1 MAHINICLGPIQET
15 LLWDVYRKAWKKGT
29 APVREELPA
38 VVHFKGGNR
47 PKKVRYLQELGLWAG
62 ARITWE
68 GTPPTGRLVPVTITG
83 LEDMDELGADLAK
96 RCVQAQAQGEVLVFP
111 NVSCDMRTDVVFP
124 WPGLRE
130 LRCYPVDAYTKIGGK
145 HKHDLEESC
154 RGHAVAEFELPYVQQ
169 REAPASS
176 NEPAGIGSSAASL
189 NTHEAP
195 ASVGGEAMK
204 AAATSDGEGDD
215 GEGAAPAPSIETA
228 NESADS
234 VLHAS
239 SPDSGL
245 ESAAAETAAEVQG
258 RPAEEAQGA
267 PLQGRPAE
275 EAQGAPLQGRPAEEA
290 QGAPVQGRPAEEA
303 QGAPVQGRPAEEAQG
318 APVQEFPPPGTQ
330 GSAVEGAS
338 KQGAQGGSAPETR
351 NVASR
356 LGAPAWAASLE
367 AGRKKTSS
375 DLAQVP
381 GGSPAVLPG
390 PVEPGAPPA
399 QLALSSPAADVGSVP
414 LASGAKI
421 GVVIGRCSQPLE
433 WLAAAQFSC
442 DRYEFV
448 IYDKCAAASE
458 APANVRACTTFRTIS
473 NKGQDISTFYSHIV
487 DAYDSDALHSVTVYV
502 PGEPDCGAHSSCD
515 ASKPLEEC
523 ACLST
528 FLQSLQLV
536 DVERT
541 AFMPLNRHLV
551 TVRSTSWPQ
560 ICAPL
565 DNLTG
570 LPNRTADCNS
580 GEISWINAMRDTF
593 AVSKRQI
600 RAKPK
605 ALYESIRAMLD
616 VQGGHGSRWWSSV
629 EERTNGLVFGCSPIG
644 WLWNESSANQAC
656 VDWGP
661 EWCACVHSKLKHS
674 LPAPPCSCDHV
685 SPRMAGMHLQAVP
698 DTDCSNYQCAYST

>member
-145 HKHDLEESC
+145 HKHDLE
-154 RGHAVAEFELPYVQQ
+154 
-169 REAPASS
+169 
-176 NEPAGIGSSAASL
+176 
-189 NTHEAP
+189 
-195 ASVGGEAMK
+195 
-204 AAATSDGEGDD
+204 
-215 GEGAAPAPSIETA
+215 
-228 NESADS
+228 
-234 VLHAS
+234 
-239 SPDSGL
+239 
-245 ESAAAETAAEVQG
+245 
-258 RPAEEAQGA
+258 
-267 PLQGRPAE
+267 
-275 EAQGAPLQGRPAEEA
+275 
-290 QGAPVQGRPAEEA
+290 
-303 QGAPVQGRPAEEAQG
+303 
-318 APVQEFPPPGTQ
+318 
-330 GSAVEGAS
+330 
-338 KQGAQGGSAPETR
+338 
-351 NVASR
+351 
-356 LGAPAWAASLE
+356 
-367 AGRKKTSS
+367 
-375 DLAQVP
+375 
-381 GGSPAVLPG
+381 
-390 PVEPGAPPA
+390 
-399 QLALSSPAADVGSVP
+399 LALSSPAADVGSVP

-616 VQGGHGSRWWSSV
+616 VQANHETVVDTYDIVRCRCKESCRGHAVAEFELPYVQQREAPASSNEPAGIGSSAASLNTHEAPASVGGEAMKAAATSDGEGDDGEGAAPAPSI
-629 EERTNGLVFGCSPIG
+629 ETA
-644 WLWNESSANQAC
+644 NESADSVLHASSPDSGLESAAA
-656 VDWGP
+656 
-661 EWCACVHSKLKHS
+661 ETA
-674 LPAPPCSCDHV
+674 AE
-685 SPRMAGMHLQAVP
+685 
-698 DTDCSNYQCAYST
+698 